1 MGMKRYPEPAP
12 PDSYAPAY
20 VPEVTYVGGS
30 PGNEFSQSTAAST
43 DDFYPKTQAEKAEI
57 HGQEVNIDVGVP
69 PGYIAPG
76 EPYAPPPPDPTLASI
91 APTSGVTGGDPILVT
106 LTGTGFTQF
115 STVTT
120 GGLDTPYV
128 QFVSD
133 TALTVALDPRSVAG
147 TIDVVVTDHGV
158 TTLPQQFTFTEATS
172 E

>member
-30 PGNEFSQSTAAST
+30 PGNEFSQSTANVT
-43 DDFYPKTQAEKAEI
+43 NDFFPKTQEEKAEI
-57 HGQEVNIDVGVP
+57 HSQEVNTDVGVP

-76 EPYAPPPPDPTLASI
+76 DPYAPPPPDPTLASVT
-91 APTSGVTGGDPILVT
+91 PSSGVAGEQIDVVLA
-106 LTGTGFTQF
+106 GTGFTQF

-120 GGLDTPYV
+120 GGIDTPYV
-128 QFVSD
+128 HFVSD
-133 TALTVALDPRSVAG
+133 TEIRVALDPRSAAG

-158 TTLPQQFTFTEATS
+158 STLPQQFTFTEATS
-172 E
+172 T